1 MANMAPFRFAVVKE
15 LSQRCVGGQE
25 LQQQRKTI
33 QGLSESTNVLLKKN
47 VYKNYMQ
54 FIETAKEITHLESE
68 MYQLSHLLTEQK
80 SLLEVLA
87 TTNILGDPVED
98 APLDKEQEV
107 IRYILMYCQYISR
120 KFNIMIISPGKSRGK
135 RKTRRGGKT

>member
-1 MANMAPFRFAVVKE
+1 M
-15 LSQRCVGGQE
+15 GGQE

-87 TTNILGDPVED
+87 TTNILGDPVEN

-107 IRYILMYCQYISR
+107 I
-120 KFNIMIISPGKSRGK
+120 
-135 RKTRRGGKT
+135 

>member
-1 MANMAPFRFAVVKE
+1 
-15 LSQRCVGGQE
+15 VGGQE

-87 TTNILGDPVED
+87 TTNILGDPVEN

-107 IRYILMYCQYISR
+107 I
-120 KFNIMIISPGKSRGK
+120 
-135 RKTRRGGKT
+135 